1 MLCEVRVHDRSPFVV
16 DGIVEVG
23 VIVVVGVVIPDGHIV
38 ERKVDPIPAKKCAPF
53 IDGDSEREVGEERHL
68 TDYVD
73 GIFGQNR
80 LKEMEEGVVGIEVYE
95 PERYFDGLD
104 PIDDGADG
112 LVALVDAV
120 VDVREVVEYAAAM
133 DKGELFLRG
142 VWAYDGS
149 LRSENAGRFA
159 LQVIRLT
166 PPFLTF
172 E

>member
-1 MLCEVRVHDRSPFVV
+1 M
-16 DGIVEVG
+16 
-23 VIVVVGVVIPDGHIV
+23 
-38 ERKVDPIPAKKCAPF
+38 PAKKCAPF
-53 IDGDSEREVGEERHL
+53 IDSDSEREVGEECHL
-68 TDYVD
+68 TDYID
-73 GIFGQNR
+73 GIFRQNH

-104 PIDDGADG
+104 EIDVGADSF
-112 LVALVDAV
+112 VELVDSV

-142 VWAYDGS
+142 VRADDGP
-149 LRSENAGRFA
+149 LQSENAGRFA
-159 LQVIRLT
+159 LQVKRLT

>member
-23 VIVVVGVVIPDGHIV
+23 VIVVVGVVILGPIV
-38 ERKVDPIPAKKCAPF
+38 ELKVDSVPAKKCASF
-53 IDGDSEREVGEERHL
+53 IGGDSEREVGEERHL

-95 PERYFDGLD
+95 PERYVDGLD

-120 VDVREVVEYAAAM
+120 VDVREGRCDGQGRVVLAWS
-133 DKGELFLRG
+133 KG
-142 VWAYDGS
+142 
-149 LRSENAGRFA
+149 
-159 LQVIRLT
+159 I
-166 PPFLTF
+166 
-172 E
+172 

>member
-1 MLCEVRVHDRSPFVV
+1 MRVHEHVSLREPFIA

-23 VIVVVGVVIPDGHIV
+23 VIVGIGVVIPDGHSV
-38 ERKVDPIPAKKCAPF
+38 ERKVDLVPAKICAPF
-53 IDGDSEREVGEERHL
+53 IDGDSEREVGEVHHL

-73 GIFGQNR
+73 GIFRQNR
-80 LKEMEEGVVGIEVYE
+80 LKEMEEGVVGIGVYE

-142 VWAYDGS
+142 VRAYDGS
-149 LRSENAGRFA
+149 QWSEDAVCLA
-159 LQVIRLT
+159 L
-166 PPFLTF
+166 
-172 E
+172 

>member
-16 DGIVEVG
+16 DGIV
-23 VIVVVGVVIPDGHIV
+23 VVVVVILRPIV
-38 ERKVDPIPAKKCAPF
+38 ELKVDSVPAKKCASF
-53 IDGDSEREVGEERHL
+53 IGGDSEREVGEELHL

-73 GIFGQNR
+73 GRPGQNL

-120 VDVREVVEYAAAM
+120 VDVCEVVEYAAAM

-159 LQVIRLT
+159 LQVKRVT

>member
-1 MLCEVRVHDRSPFVV
+1 MRVHEHVSLREPFIS

-23 VIVVVGVVIPDGHIV
+23 VIVGVGVVIPDGHIV
-38 ERKVDPIPAKKCAPF
+38 ERKVDSVPAKICAPF
-53 IDGDSEREVGEERHL
+53 IDGDSEREVGEVHHL

-142 VWAYDGS
+142 VWPG
-149 LRSENAGRFA
+149 
-159 LQVIRLT
+159 I
-166 PPFLTF
+166 
-172 E
+172 